1 MLVKEVIKHLSTF
14 DAEDDILVFF
24 WTKDF
29 APQLTP
35 EQWHKALVM
44 ASQNWGGVIEA
55 GSQLLNNSIKEA
67 EAIAKAEA
75 EQDSV

>member
-1 MLVKEVIKHLSTF
+1 
-14 DAEDDILVFF
+14 
-24 WTKDF
+24 
-29 APQLTP
+29 
-35 EQWHKALVM
+35 M